1 MVLENLES
9 PIILFW
15 HFTGPESPERRLMV
29 LESLGNLLDSSQKFV
44 LEQFLSTVLVQDLN
58 VVGVCGFD
66 FAKQSH
72 VKFSQSTNSLLIL
85 PLARWGA
92 GSGIIQVC
100 WLIIVGWIDVE
111 ILGMTG
117 F

>member
-15 HFTGPESPERRLMV
+15 HFPGPESPERRLTV
-29 LESLGNLLDSSQKFV
+29 LESLGNPLDSSQKFV
-44 LEQFLSTVLVQDLN
+44 LEQFLSN
-58 VVGVCGFD
+58 VVRVCGFD

-72 VKFSQSTNSLLIL
+72 VKFSQNTNSLLIL

-111 ILGMTG
+111 ILGIKG